1 MTKLTGLMP
10 SGNALSA
17 AGCNTRCL
25 PGEFT
30 QKRRTDCSCTFE
42 ACVVAVSFDSST
54 RIRVFLHCGGMKPF
68 FWLDRLL
75 LSVGAGL
82 LVIYVGIRVDGFIHS
97 RAELR
102 AFQHH
107 KVDFSLWSSKRVEQ
121 YQQALLVDSRAP
133 VAVLRIPTI
142 GLQVPV
148 LEGTDDV
155 TLNRGVGRI
164 MGTARPLESGNM
176 GIAGHRDGF
185 FRGLKDIMPGDVVE
199 LESGGAR
206 ASYAVDEIEIVEP
219 NDSSVLQPRSK
230 STVTLVTC
238 YPFYFI
244 GSAPN
249 RFIVHASLKHLIL
262 ANDAQVAADNP
273 AVRNKN
279 NEETNQ

>member
-1 MTKLTGLMP
+1 
-10 SGNALSA
+10 
-17 AGCNTRCL
+17 
-25 PGEFT
+25 
-30 QKRRTDCSCTFE
+30 
-42 ACVVAVSFDSST
+42 
-54 RIRVFLHCGGMKPF
+54 MKPF
-68 FWLDRLL
+68 FWLDRLFL
-75 LSVGAGL
+75 IIGASL
-82 LVIYVGIRVDGFIHS
+82 LVVYVGIRADGFIHS
-97 RAELR
+97 RAQLR

-107 KVDFSLWSSKRVEQ
+107 KVDFSLWSSRRVEQ

-142 GLQVPV
+142 GLEAPV

-164 MGTARPLESGNM
+164 TGTARPLESGNI

-185 FRGLKDIMPGDVVE
+185 FRGLKDVMPGDVIE
-199 LESGGAR
+199 LESGGAH
-206 ASYAVDEIEIVEP
+206 ASYAVDQIEIVAP

-230 STVTLVTC
+230 SAVTLVTC

-249 RFIVHASLKHLIL
+249 RFIVHASLTQVIS
-262 ANDAQVAADNP
+262 ATNAQVASDDP

>member
-1 MTKLTGLMP
+1 
-10 SGNALSA
+10 
-17 AGCNTRCL
+17 
-25 PGEFT
+25 
-30 QKRRTDCSCTFE
+30 
-42 ACVVAVSFDSST
+42 
-54 RIRVFLHCGGMKPF
+54 MKSF

-75 LSVGAGL
+75 LIIGACL
-82 LVIYVGIRVDGFIHS
+82 LVVYVGIRLDGFIHS
-97 RAELR
+97 RAQLQ
-102 AFQHH
+102 AFQQH

-121 YQQALLVDSRAP
+121 YQQALLVDSRVP

-142 GLQVPV
+142 GLEAPV

-164 MGTARPLESGNM
+164 TGTARPLESGNI

-185 FRGLKDIMPGDVVE
+185 FRGLKDIMPGDVIE
-199 LESGGAR
+199 LESGGAH
-206 ASYAVDEIEIVEP
+206 ASYAVDQIEIVAP

-230 STVTLVTC
+230 SAVTLVTC

-249 RFIVHASLKHLIL
+249 RFIVHASLTQVIS
-262 ANDAQVAADNP
+262 ATNAQVASDDP

-279 NEETNQ
+279 NEEMNQ